1 MNHIGVIGAG
11 AWGTALAIASIRAN
25 LKTTIWSISSD
36 EVEAINQR
44 HEHIYRLPGIPLD
57 PSLHATLDP
66 QELARA
72 EGFILSPPAQFMR
85 STCETF
91 SKVLSGNA
99 PLVIASKGIEIGT
112 TCLMSEVVRDF
123 FPNNPLFVLSG
134 PSFASEVA
142 KRLPTAVILAAENLN
157 LSQELS
163 EVLSSQYFRLY
174 ASDDMV
180 GVQMGGAC
188 KNIIAIATGIIE
200 GRGLGDNARAA
211 AVTQGLLEI
220 ASLGCAMGGKQE
232 TFLGLSGVGD
242 MILTCLCS
250 QSRNKTFGEA
260 VGKGIPLDELMASKN
275 MLTEG
280 VNTVSGAVKLAQ
292 KYGVKMPIT
301 FAMDA
306 LLNRGGSVETLIE
319 ALLSPPLSIGGYV

>member
-91 SKVLSGNA
+91 SKVLSSHA

-142 KRLPTAVILAAENLN
+142 KRSVGENISPLPL
-157 LSQELS
+157 
-163 EVLSSQYFRLY
+163 LSSG
-174 ASDDMV
+174 ASV
-180 GVQMGGAC
+180 
-188 KNIIAIATGIIE
+188 II
-200 GRGLGDNARAA
+200 
-211 AVTQGLLEI
+211 LLPDFKCS
-220 ASLGCAMGGKQE
+220 ASVFK
-232 TFLGLSGVGD
+232 
-242 MILTCLCS
+242 
-250 QSRNKTFGEA
+250 
-260 VGKGIPLDELMASKN
+260 
-275 MLTEG
+275 
-280 VNTVSGAVKLAQ
+280 
-292 KYGVKMPIT
+292 
-301 FAMDA
+301 
-306 LLNRGGSVETLIE
+306 
-319 ALLSPPLSIGGYV
+319 SPM